1 MEIINSKI
9 QDYITQH
16 TSDEDEILSQLNRA
30 TYLKMLMPNMISGH
44 EQGVF
49 LEMISRLKQ
58 PESILEIGTFT
69 GYSAICLA
77 KGLLPNGKLITI
89 EIDEEK
95 ADLIQEYVQLSGMEE
110 KIILKIGKAENI
122 IQLLNEKFDIVFI
135 DADKQNYL
143 KYYKLI
149 FDKVKKN
156 GLIIVDNVLWR
167 GSVIEASKTKDTQA
181 IQDFNDYIQQD
192 KNVINTIIPI
202 RDGIMLIIK
211 L

>member
-1 MEIINSKI
+1 MEIINAKV

-16 TSDEDEILSQLNRA
+16 TSAEDEILSQLNRA
-30 TYLKMLMPNMISGH
+30 TFLKMLLPNMISGH

-49 LEMISRLKQ
+49 LEMLSRLKQ

-95 ADLIQEYVQLSGMEE
+95 ADLIEEYVQLSGMNG
-110 KIILKIGKAENI
+110 KIELKIGKAENI
-122 IQLLNEKFDIVFI
+122 IPLFNEKFDIVYI

-167 GSVIEASKTKDTQA
+167 GSVIETSKTKDTHA
-181 IQDFNDYIQQD
+181 IQTFNDYIQQD

>member
-1 MEIINSKI
+1 MEIINAKV

-16 TSDEDEILSQLNRA
+16 TSAEDEILSQLNRA
-30 TYLKMLMPNMISGH
+30 TFLKMLLPNMISGH

-49 LEMISRLKQ
+49 LEMLSRLKQ

-95 ADLIQEYVQLSGMEE
+95 ADLIEEYVQLSGMNG
-110 KIILKIGKAENI
+110 KIELKIGKAENI
-122 IQLLNEKFDIVFI
+122 IPLFNEKFDIVYI

-167 GSVIEASKTKDTQA
+167 GSVIETSKTKDTHA
-181 IQDFNDYIQQD
+181 IQAFNDYIQQD